1 MLPFPVDAV
10 PPLSG
15 VRVLDAARV
24 LAAVGHAHEAAVL
37 LACFEELSDEV
48 GGGEAWV
55 RRMNDQTRGIVETEL
70 DDASLAVATQDG
82 RRLTLDEGVTFALA
96 ALD

>member
-1 MLPFPVDAV
+1 MTERPRL
-10 PPLSG
+10 G
-15 VRVLDAARV
+15 RREYAR
-24 LAAVGHAHEAAVL
+24 LAAWGRTGGAIPDTSYHWWDVRLHPRLGTL
-37 LACFEELSDEV
+37 ELRVCDV
-48 GGGEAWV
+48 
-55 RRMNDQTRGIVETEL
+55 QTEL